1 MERRP
6 LKTLKANPNNP
17 RVIRDEK
24 FKKLVKSIK
33 EFPEML
39 EARPVVVNP
48 DMVVL
53 GGNMR
58 LKALREAGVEE
69 APVYVASWD
78 EVKQRQFIIKD
89 NVGFGEWDWDALAN
103 EWNEE
108 ELQEWGLDI
117 PGFEEMQEVLEA
129 EEDDFN
135 VPDEIKTDIV
145 PGDLFEIGEHR
156 LLCGDS
162 TDSDQVAKLMDGNL
176 WHLLFTSPPYN
187 QGDSMGN
194 LMHTKGLGVGKKNSR
209 LYTDK
214 NSDNRTSEEYFQF
227 SIDILTTAS
236 IHKNESH
243 SVAWNIAY
251 NSKSRDDY
259 GKIVFSEKNPFRV
272 KETIVWDKTHS
283 INLPQVGIYSRR
295 CEFIFIMSDGLKY
308 RTSQEYNDCRWNY
321 YEIKSAGA
329 QITGEQIEHRAAFPV
344 ELAFRVISELSLD
357 SDNIYEPFLGSGTTM
372 VAAHQLGRKCYGMEL
387 DPKYCQVIVDRM
399 HKLDPSLQIK
409 RNGQP
414 YEANKTETQQ

>member
-69 APVYVASWD
+69 APVYIASWD

-108 ELQEWGLDI
+108 ELQDWGLDI

-129 EEDDFN
+129 EEDDFD

-145 PGDLFEIGEHR
+145 LGDLFEIGEHR

-162 TDSDQVAKLMDGNL
+162 TDSKLWEKLEIKDKSIC
-176 WHLLFTSPPYN
+176 FTSPPYN
-187 QGDSMGN
+187 AGASAKLTGN
-194 LMHTKGLGVGKKNSR
+194 RSASEKGNF
-209 LYTDK
+209 Y
-214 NSDNRTSEEYFQF
+214 EEYQDDSTNYPDLISETLSNALMFTDGVCYNVQPLANNKTLIIDWLHQWKD
-227 SIDILTTAS
+227 SLVDILT
-236 IHKNESH
+236 
-243 SVAWNIAY
+243 
-251 NSKSRDDY
+251 
-259 GKIVFSEKNPFRV
+259 
-272 KETIVWDKTHS
+272 WDKGHAAPAMASGVCSSTFEWLVVFNSSNNSRTIPLSSWRGTISNVYAAPPQRQNEFSGVHAATFP
-283 INLPQVGIYSRR
+283 IHLP
-295 CEFIFIMSDGLKY
+295 EF
-308 RTSQEYNDCRWNY
+308 
-321 YEIKSAGA
+321 
-329 QITGEQIEHRAAFPV
+329 
-344 ELAFRVISELSLD
+344 VISQLMDKSEGVVD
-357 SDNIYEPFLGSGTTM
+357 CFMGTGTTM

-414 YEANKTETQQ
+414 YEAKNLETN

>member
-69 APVYVASWD
+69 APVYIASWD

-108 ELQEWGLDI
+108 ELQDWGLDI

-129 EEDDFN
+129 EEDDFD

-162 TDSDQVAKLMDGNL
+162 TDSDQVAKLMDGEKADMV
-176 WHLLFTSPPYN
+176 FTDPPYGMFLDTN
-187 QGDSMGN
+187 YDQMFANDKSHRKTNARFDKVIGDN
-194 LMHTKGLGVGKKNSR
+194 EDFAPELINTIFACF
-209 LYTDK
+209 
-214 NSDNRTSEEYFQF
+214 SDVKEIFIWGADYFAELIPNRTEGSW
-227 SIDILTTAS
+227 
-236 IHKNESH
+236 
-243 SVAWNIAY
+243 V
-251 NSKSRDDY
+251 
-259 GKIVFSEKNPFRV
+259 
-272 KETIVWDKTHS
+272 VWDK
-283 INLPQVGIYSRR
+283 R
-295 CEFIFIMSDGLKY
+295 CEENMDKVSGNTFELCWSKNKHKRLVARILWSGHHGMQKDDTKKRIHPTQKPSELARWFFNQWGSDGDRIADL
-308 RTSQEYNDCRWNY
+308 
-321 YEIKSAGA
+321 
-329 QITGEQIEHRAAFPV
+329 
-344 ELAFRVISELSLD
+344 
-357 SDNIYEPFLGSGTTM
+357 FLGSGSTM

-414 YEANKTETQQ
+414 YEANKTEQ